1 MLKYDGYQI
10 VFQEVPD
17 EISLAFNITGCPYH
31 CDGCHSPHLQG
42 DGGQPLMDDLLH
54 IVQEHKDEISCVCFL
69 GGDHDPVGLADA
81 IIAVRMFAPALKIA
95 VYCGVDDPAEVIWR
109 LSDYVKTGAY
119 DKKRGGLKERTT
131 NQHMYEI
138 WFDGTEITNKFWPK
152 ETV

>member
-1 MLKYDGYQI
+1 M
-10 VFQEVPD
+10 
-17 EISLAFNITGCPYH
+17 N
-31 CDGCHSPHLQG
+31 
-42 DGGQPLMDDLLH
+42 DLLH

-95 VYCGVDDPAEVIWR
+95 VYCGVDDPAEIIWR

-119 DKKRGGLKERTT
+119 DKERGGLKERTT
-131 NQHMYEI
+131 NQHMYNI
-138 WFDGTEITNKFWPK
+138 WFDGDDITNKFWPK